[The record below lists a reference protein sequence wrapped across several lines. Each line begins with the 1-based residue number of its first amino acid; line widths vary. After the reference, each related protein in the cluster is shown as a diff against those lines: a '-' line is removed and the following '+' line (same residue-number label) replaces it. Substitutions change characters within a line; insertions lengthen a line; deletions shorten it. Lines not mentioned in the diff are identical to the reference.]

1 MKRKCNILFSCLAVL
16 LLCAVILC
24 PLTKLTE
31 RKASIEKY
39 HDFFEQEADFDVLFM
54 GSSHVLNAV
63 FPMELWHDY
72 GIISYNFGGH
82 SSMIPTSY
90 WTMEN
95 ALEQTDPK
103 LIVIDCYLLGSDIKS
118 SDSSYSYVHQTF
130 DAFPFSL
137 TKIKTAYDL
146 VNDEKGIQA
155 RAEYAR
161 QNNQPEGEPA
171 TYLGLLWDFSVYH
184 VRWNAL
190 SQNDFAP
197 ARNRE
202 KGAESRI
209 AVAVPNEYPSV
220 PADAVM
226 ENTSVG
232 IEYLER
238 IIEECRSRGI
248 AVLLTWLPH
257 PADEGNQM
265 SAHRVAQIA
274 KQYDVNYIN
283 FLETDVV
290 NYATD
295 CNDPHSHLNPSGARK
310 VTDYLGQ
317 YITEHYDIE
326 DQRGNPVY
334 ADWEEDY
341 ESYRNLKIENWK
353 ACESC
358 DCYLMLAADKNCDT
372 VVEINNPKIC
382 SNLQFSQL
390 LGNIGIDAEGG
401 CRSDI
406 IAVQRGGKAV
416 SYMDSQSNDPSAD
429 TVLGTVSTVYADN
442 DGITFRSLCLDGR
455 ELYRAPASDFEQSD
469 IHITIL
475 DSDTGEVMDSAGFLL
490 NFDENNAK
498 CIIATAEVKR

>member
-1 MKRKCNILFSCLAVL
+1 M
-16 LLCAVILC
+16 
-24 PLTKLTE
+24 
-31 RKASIEKY
+31 
-39 HDFFEQEADFDVLFM
+39 
-54 GSSHVLNAV
+54 SS
-63 FPMELWHDY
+63 
-72 GIISYNFGGH
+72 
-82 SSMIPTSY
+82 
-90 WTMEN
+90 
-95 ALEQTDPK
+95 
-103 LIVIDCYLLGSDIKS
+103 
-118 SDSSYSYVHQTF
+118 
-130 DAFPFSL
+130 
-137 TKIKTAYDL
+137 
-146 VNDEKGIQA
+146 
-155 RAEYAR
+155 
-161 QNNQPEGEPA
+161 
-171 TYLGLLWDFSVYH
+171 
-184 VRWNAL
+184 
-190 SQNDFAP
+190 
-197 ARNRE
+197 
-202 KGAESRI
+202 
-209 AVAVPNEYPSV
+209 
-220 PADAVM
+220 
-226 ENTSVG
+226 
-232 IEYLER
+232 
-238 IIEECRSRGI
+238 
-248 AVLLTWLPH
+248 
-257 PADEGNQM
+257 
-265 SAHRVAQIA
+265 HRVAQIA

-372 VVEINNPKIC
+372 VIEINNPKIC

-442 DGITFRSLCLDGR
+442 DGITFRSFCLDGR

>member
-1 MKRKCNILFSCLAVL
+1 MKRKCRILFSCLAVF
-16 LLCAVILC
+16 LLCAAILC

-31 RKASIEKY
+31 RKSSVEKY
-39 HDFFEQEADFDVLFM
+39 HDFFAQKADFDVLFL

-130 DAFPFSL
+130 DAFPLSL

-226 ENTSVG
+226 EDTSVG

-238 IIEECRSRGI
+238 IIEECRRRGI
-248 AVLLTWLPH
+248 SVLLTWLPH

-274 KQYDVNYIN
+274 EQYDVNYIN

-310 VTDYLGQ
+310 VTDYLGR
-317 YITEHYDIE
+317 YITENYDIQ
-326 DQRGNPVY
+326 DQRGNPDY
-334 ADWEEDY
+334 AGWESDY
-341 ESYRNLKIENWK
+341 KSYRDLKIENWK

-390 LGNIGIDAEGG
+390 LGNLGIDTERGR
-401 CRSDI
+401 RSSV
-406 IAVQRGGKAV
+406 IAVQRGGKSVSCLNSPLDDTSSVLGRISAV
-416 SYMDSQSNDPSAD
+416 STKQDD
-429 TVLGTVSTVYADN
+429 VSC
-442 DGITFRSLCLDGR
+442 RSLCLDGR
-455 ELYRAPASDFEQSD
+455 TLYTVPDSDYEQSD
-469 IHITIL
+469 IRITIL
-475 DSDTGEVMDSAGFLL
+475 DSGTGETIDSAGFILR
-490 NFDENNAK
+490 FDEDGAG
-498 CIIATAEVKR
+498 ISTVEVKR